1 MAALRY
7 VLDAATSGK
16 SSDPGTGRRS
26 RSATRGERG
35 ASPSLDLPPELDGVD
50 FVLEWFKSDDG
61 QGYVLHRLRDDQR
74 LSWQKLDPEDGLYA
88 FYVRLDS
95 ELGDAVQIPRF
106 DPGSPLQLRRED
118 RKGEEVFSV
127 WDEQGELRLGW
138 VTVGDEARVQE
149 IWERSDDPQ
158 FLVMWERLRD
168 DGARKQVRALLA
180 EERWTIEKTREGE
193 RLEDY
198 VRQIRTSG

>member
-1 MAALRY
+1 M
-7 VLDAATSGK
+7 
-16 SSDPGTGRRS
+16 
-26 RSATRGERG
+26 
-35 ASPSLDLPPELDGVD
+35 
-50 FVLEWFKSDDG
+50 LEWFKSDDG